1 MGKLV
6 KAIDRNTT
14 KLSRALKQ
22 FEQLTGVTMTN
33 YLWMTELL
41 NQFGEPELTRDKGKV
56 RVVENKKE
64 SNQEDGDEDK
74 TDK

>member
-41 NQFGEPELTRDKGKV
+41 NQLGEPELTRDKGKV